1 MIVKGSFPK
10 IDNYCYSSN
19 PFKKTELS
27 LYKKFIRKMIVK
39 GSFSEALNVFSNP
52 FKIQLH
58 FCEVIRKIIV
68 EGSSSERII
77 PSFES
82 F

>member
-10 IDNYCYSSN
+10 IENYCYSSN

-39 GSFSEALNVFSNP
+39 GSFSVALYLFSNR
-52 FKIQLH
+52 FYTKLH
-58 FCEVIRKIIV
+58 PCNSILAIMK
-68 EGSSSERII
+68 GNDC
-77 PSFES
+77 
-82 F
+82 